1 MLLEAITNFR
11 ETHPKEMTRFV
22 KFSIVGAIGAVID
35 FGLLNLGVYILRDI
49 LQWSL
54 LPELKY
60 LSSQANGNVLVAN
73 VFSVSVAIISNFIW
87 NRLWTYPESRTRKK
101 REQLP
106 QFALVNLAG
115 LVINTAIVVALDAL
129 LVSPVG
135 EPWSY
140 NIAKAV
146 AIGVVLFWN
155 FVVNRLWTYRGL

>member
-1 MLLEAITNFR
+1 MLLEAITNFH
-11 ETHPKEMTRFV
+11 EAHPKEMARFV

-60 LSSQANGNVLVAN
+60 LSPQANGNVLVAN
-73 VFSVSVAIISNFIW
+73 VFSVSAAIISNFTW

-106 QFALVNLAG
+106 QFTLVNLAG
-115 LVINTAIVVALDAL
+115 LVINTVIVVALDAL
-129 LVSPVG
+129 LVSPMG